1 MSVIVTQATAKNV
14 FDTARMFLNDENIQL
29 WTDTILFPMMNQ
41 AHLELQA
48 KLKSRAAPIM
58 KSYVFLPVPAGSVV
72 IPQQPADLTSPIF
85 IWEKPQGAPDSA
97 YIPMTETDILP
108 FTTIPGTKLVYWSWA
123 QEVISFIGSTI
134 AQEIS
139 LEYWRRVSVPTT
151 STDPIEII
159 DGEQYLAPRIAA
171 IAAGSVG
178 EENTSQVCS
187 ALAEAQ
193 LQIVLS
199 ANRSRAMPQN
209 SGVSS
214 HP

>member
-1 MSVIVTQATAKNV
+1 MSVIVTQATAENV
-14 FDTARMFLNDENIQL
+14 FTMARVYLNDSGVQL
-29 WTDTILFPMMNQ
+29 WDDNTLFPFMNI

-48 KLKSRAAPIM
+48 KLKARAAPIM

-108 FTTIPGTKLVYWSWA
+108 FMIIPGTKLVYWSWA

-134 AQEIS
+134 SQEIS
-139 LEYWRRVSVPTT
+139 LEYWRRVSVPTAIN
-151 STDPIEII
+151 DPIEII

-171 IAAGSVG
+171 IAAASVG
-178 EENTSQVCS
+178 EENTSQICG

-193 LQIVLS
+193 LQTVLS

-209 SGVSS
+209 TGSSS